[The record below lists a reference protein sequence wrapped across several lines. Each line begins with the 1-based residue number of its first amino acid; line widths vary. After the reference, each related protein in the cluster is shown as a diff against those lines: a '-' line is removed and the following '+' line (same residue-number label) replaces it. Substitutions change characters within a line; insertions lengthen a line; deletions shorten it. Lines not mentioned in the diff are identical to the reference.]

1 MEKLNMKHLLS
12 KDLGIIFLLTAIY
25 ILITSFPNFNYGNFI
40 INIVFLILLFLFTGY
55 SIISLL
61 RPEENYKNILRK
73 PVLILEF
80 SVLIILAVS
89 VILKF
94 SSLGFNLRL
103 LVIVLSII
111 TMIASI
117 TAYIRR
123 ISYYKSGGKPAQ
135 INAPQKKPEKKSIKK
150 QPVNFRL
157 NNHKDLILIDI
168 LSIFTIFT
176 FLNQQLNIGLL
187 HNILGVLYM
196 VLLSGYVTISVL
208 IPKAKDLDLL
218 IRLALSVASSLPI
231 ASIIGLGL
239 YYTKYGI
246 NVNSILF
253 VLAILTLILGII
265 AHIRRLRS

>member
-1 MEKLNMKHLLS
+1 MKHLLS

-25 ILITSFPNFNYGNFI
+25 ILITSFPNFNYGNFV
-40 INIVFLILLFLFTGY
+40 INIIFLILLFLFTGY

-61 RPEENYKNILRK
+61 RPEENYINILRK

-111 TMIASI
+111 TMIASLA
-117 TAYIRR
+117 AYIRR

-135 INAPQKKPEKKSIKK
+135 ISAPKKKHKKESIKK
-150 QPVNFRL
+150 QPVNLGL
-157 NNHKDLILIDI
+157 NNHKDLILIDL
-168 LSIFTIFT
+168 LSIFTIFS
-176 FLNQQLNIGLL
+176 FLNHQLNIGLI
-187 HNILGVLYM
+187 HNILGILYM
-196 VLLSGYVTISVL
+196 VLLSGYVTIVLL
-208 IPKAKDLDLL
+208 IPKAKHFD
-218 IRLALSVASSLPI
+218 ISVRLALSVALSLPI

-246 NVNSILF
+246 NINSILF
-253 VLAILTLILGII
+253 VLAILTLIMGII
-265 AHIRRLRS
+265 AHIRRLRN